1 MNEWDAQMLHLQWLW
16 GEQYGRSSEALLGR
30 AANTVCVV
38 WANNRLFTWY
48 SCTHVEVCICKAQ
61 NVYGCPFPNQ
71 ITAMAT
77 SSNQVE
83 ISISPRRWLCSVWLA
98 SSCMTLNERIDQ
110 APCDSQYLGAY
121 CVVRSHLDVCT
132 RSCLTHRRDAVLFHH
147 DFYSSHPFFTY
158 RTVESFK
165 HVWNTAVKW
174 GCFQNNMNR
183 FYLSMIHIQRAYKR
197 MSESIVLS

>member
-1 MNEWDAQMLHLQWLW
+1 MYKNEWDAQMLHLQCIW

-48 SCTHVEVCICKAQ
+48 SCTHVEVCIWKAQ
-61 NVYGCPFPNQ
+61 NVQGCFFPNQ

-83 ISISPRRWLCSVWLA
+83 ISISPQRRLCSVWLA
-98 SSCMTLNERIDQ
+98 SSYMTLNERIDQ
-110 APCDSQYLGAY
+110 APCDLQYLGAY

-132 RSCLTHRRDAVLFHH
+132 GVAWHTEGTLYYFTMIFILHIRSLHTGLWKA
-147 DFYSSHPFFTY
+147 
-158 RTVESFK
+158 
-165 HVWNTAVKW
+165 
-174 GCFQNNMNR
+174 
-183 FYLSMIHIQRAYKR
+183 LSMFETLLWSDNAFKIT
-197 MSESIVLS
+197 

>member
-16 GEQYGRSSEALLGR
+16 GEQYGRRSEALLGR

-61 NVYGCPFPNQ
+61 NVHGCPFPNQ

-83 ISISPRRWLCSVWLA
+83 ISISPQRRLCSVWLA
-98 SSCMTLNERIDQ
+98 SSYMTLNERIDQ

-121 CVVRSHLDVCT
+121 CVVRSHLDV
-132 RSCLTHRRDAVLFHH
+132 LVLELL
-147 DFYSSHPFFTY
+147 DTQKGRCIVSPWSLFFTSVLY
-158 RTVESFK
+158 
-165 HVWNTAVKW
+165 
-174 GCFQNNMNR
+174 
-183 FYLSMIHIQRAYKR
+183 IQDCGK
-197 MSESIVLS
+197 L